1 MKKSFKRILTLL
13 GGISTCF
20 STVIYNRTQ
29 LYGRSPISDFSMVV
43 NWLYDRFI
51 GMEKNHEYF
60 VIAKSRIEKALNV

>member
-1 MKKSFKRILTLL
+1 
-13 GGISTCF
+13 
-20 STVIYNRTQ
+20 
-29 LYGRSPISDFSMVV
+29 MVV